1 MERTDT
7 QKKGGI
13 ISEFSAMLSAHPIL
27 ISILWLGVFLMLLG
41 MSFALGIV
49 PKLDTETSG
58 PDVALAEEGI
68 ESVQKNTE
76 NAIPRRIVIERLGV
90 DAPIENPE
98 SRNIEALDTALLKGV
113 VRYPGSGDLEDI
125 SNMFLFGHSTGFRV
139 VQNEA
144 FKSFNGLK
152 EAQEGDLI
160 RVQSDMKEY
169 VYRVT
174 DVSLVDAHE
183 ALVSLSSS
191 EKKLTL
197 TTCNSFGAK
206 EERYVVEASFVGSYA
221 LPGDS
226 VGSID

>member
-1 MERTDT
+1 MTHTDT
-7 QKKGGI
+7 QKNGGG
-13 ISEFSAMLSAHPIL
+13 ISEFSAVFSAHPVL
-27 ISILWLGVFLMLLG
+27 VSILWSGVFLMLLG

-49 PKLDTETSG
+49 PKLDTETDSSG
-58 PDVALAEEGI
+58 VVLAEE
-68 ESVQKNTE
+68 EVMPVQINTE
-76 NAIPRRIVIERLGV
+76 NAIPRRIIIERLGV

-98 SRNIEALDTALLKGV
+98 SRNIEALDAALLEGV

-144 FKSFNGLK
+144 FKAFNGLK
-152 EAQEGDLI
+152 EAREGDLI
-160 RVQSDMKEY
+160 RVQSDTKEY

-174 DVSLVDAHE
+174 EVSLVDASE

-206 EERYVVEASFVGSYA
+206 EERYVVEASFVGSYG
-221 LPGDS
+221 LTGQLLE
-226 VGSID
+226 SID